1 MSPLPEFIVPADHPA
16 SRENRE
22 AQGETLSSPIEA
34 VAGAMVARLK
44 DKLPGSV
51 VVDHFPDKP
60 EEFDFPDG
68 GAAALVIWDGS
79 GFDQGGP
86 VGQQGTREALRMGVA
101 LLVRSLRGPS
111 GAYVLKHEIQR
122 ALHGYSFAGA
132 TGLRPIKADLE
143 RQAENVFQYLF
154 VFEGTIPAIPD
165 RIPAGLSIPR
175 SMTTE
180 RL

>member
-1 MSPLPEFIVPADHPA
+1 MAPLPDFIVPADHPA
-16 SRENRE
+16 SRETRE
-22 AQGETLSSPIEA
+22 AQGTSPSSPIEA
-34 VAGAMVARLK
+34 VAEAMVSRLK

-51 VVDHFPDKP
+51 EVDHFPDKP
-60 EEFDFPDG
+60 EEFDFPED

-79 GFDQGGP
+79 SFDQGGP
-86 VGQQGTREALRMGVA
+86 VGQQGTREALRLGVA

-132 TGLRPIKADLE
+132 TALRPIKADLE
-143 RQAENVFQYLF
+143 RQADNVFQYLL

-165 RIPAGLSIPR
+165 RNPAGLSIPR
-175 SMTTE
+175 NMSTE